1 MATWLLRSVLAWA
14 AYVAVG
20 LLALELAV
28 PPSYASP
35 LYPPAG
41 IALAA
46 VLAWGRPMLP
56 AVALA
61 AATVNVTL
69 SGARQFDDWVQVGV
83 PLAIGA
89 GAALQAWAAGAL
101 VRRFVAQPL
110 ALDEPRDIAR
120 FLLLAG
126 PVSCTLSAAVAV
138 GALTASGA
146 LPPHGVLQAALTWWG
161 GDTMGVLIA
170 APIVLALIGQPH
182 EVWRERRTSVALPM
196 IGVVLIA
203 ALAIAQAARW
213 ERARLVANFERA
225 ATEAAHS
232 ITHRLQDNLD
242 ALETAHAVFV
252 ASGDVNR
259 TEFRRALAPWLGRLP
274 WIQAIGWHERVSR
287 ERVAQFEAS
296 VRAEG
301 VGEFRVFDRAQSE
314 TPGDEVVAM
323 RYVEPMATNAS
334 ALGVNVLSIPAA
346 RAAVERA
353 RREGVPIATQGFRLT
368 QEQAEQNGVVIYR
381 AVVNGDPRSPAQR
394 VQATRGLVFVTLRMG
409 DVLEALRR
417 NVPAHLDLCL
427 SDTSEAAQPQPLAGS
442 RGCTEVPA
450 GSDHLTHEAPIEFAG
465 RQWLVRIGADA
476 RSPAMGAT
484 WNAWIF
490 SVVGLLA
497 SAALGALLLLM
508 SGRAR
513 RVQQLVH
520 ERTTDLEQEVQVRAR
535 AEALLQDSERRWRQ
549 MFETAPIGVVL
560 TGADRAIR
568 DVNPAFV
575 ALTGYTRAELLGRHV
590 ADFARPD
597 EQRGMPAEPQG
608 DAAHGGSS
616 EAGRIKRY
624 ARKDGSV
631 RWVRLRVRALGDAPD
646 GEAGTVAVL
655 EDLTEHVRLRSSER
669 AREAAESANR
679 AKTEFVSRMS
689 HELRTPLNAMLG
701 FAQLLELDRLSP
713 LSDAQ
718 RQWARQIQQAGWHL
732 LDMINDTLD
741 LSRIE
746 SGTLSLSPQ
755 VLELDAVLHAVQAMM
770 APAAA
775 ERSVRID
782 IEPTP
787 GPLRVRGDEK
797 RLRQILINLLS
808 NAVKYN
814 VSGGTVMVA
823 AAHAPGDVAEVSV
836 TDTGPG
842 MSEAQIAQLF
852 QPFNR
857 LGREQS
863 TVEGTGIGLVISQR
877 LAHLMGGQL
886 RAHSAPGRGTTF
898 VLSLPL
904 MTGEATPAGPMPA
917 RRRVLYIE
925 DNPINVEVM
934 HGMLAQRTDID
945 LETAATAAAGLRAA
959 HARRPD
965 LVLLDMHLPDMD
977 GLDVLRRFKLDP
989 EMADVPVVAVSADAT
1004 GQRVD
1009 AALHGGAVRY
1019 LTKPVDANDLLLTVD
1034 ALLPSFA
1041 ASSVAA
1047 RLDSGMIAPAAIG
1060 SP

>member
-1 MATWLLRSVLAWA
+1 MTTWLLRSVMTWA
-14 AYVAVG
+14 AYVGVG

-69 SGARQFDDWVQVGV
+69 SGVRQIDDWVQVGV

-89 GAALQAWAAGAL
+89 GAALQAWAGSAL
-101 VRRFVAQPL
+101 VRRFVTQPL
-110 ALDEPRDIAR
+110 ALDEPRDVAR

-138 GALTASGA
+138 SALTASGA
-146 LPPHGVLQAALTWWG
+146 LLPQGAWQAALTWWG
-161 GDTMGVLIA
+161 GDTMGALVA

-182 EVWRERRTSVALPM
+182 EVWRQRRMSVALPM
-196 IGVVLIA
+196 TGVVLIA

-213 ERARLVANFERA
+213 ERSRLVTNFERA
-225 ATEAAHS
+225 ATEAANA
-232 ITHRLQDNLD
+232 IAYRLQDNID
-242 ALETAHAVFV
+242 ALESAHAVFA
-252 ASGDVNR
+252 ASEDLGR
-259 TEFRRALAPWLGRLP
+259 SAFRRAVTPWLGRLP
-274 WIQAIGWHERVSR
+274 WVQAIGWHERVPR

-301 VGEFRVFDRAQSE
+301 LGEFRVFDRSPSE
-314 TPGDEVVAM
+314 APGDEVVAM
-323 RYVEPMATNAS
+323 RYIEPMATNAS

-353 RREGVPIATQGFRLT
+353 RRDGAPIATQGFRLT
-368 QEQAEQNGVVIYR
+368 QEQAQQTGVVIYR
-381 AVVNGDPRSPAQR
+381 AVVSGDPNSPAAR
-394 VQATRGLVFVTLRMG
+394 MQATKGLVFVTLRMD
-409 DVLEALRR
+409 DVLAALRHD
-417 NVPAHLDLCL
+417 VPAYLDLCL
-427 SDTSEAAQPQPLAGS
+427 LDTSEAAQPMPLAGS
-442 RGCTEVPA
+442 RGCTEAPGGA
-450 GSDHLTHEAPIEFAG
+450 DRLIHEAPVEFAG

-476 RSPAMGAT
+476 RAAALGAT
-484 WNAWIF
+484 WNAWTF

-497 SAALGALLLLM
+497 SAAMGALLLLM

-513 RVQQLVH
+513 RVHQLVQ
-520 ERTTDLEQEVQVRAR
+520 ERTADLEQEVQVRAR

-560 TGADRAIR
+560 TAADGAIR

-575 ALTGYTRAELLGRHV
+575 ALTGYTRARMLGRHV
-590 ADFARPD
+590 ADFVLGGERRHRPTEAQD
-597 EQRGMPAEPQG
+597 PSVRG
-608 DAAHGGSS
+608 STS
-616 EAGRIKRY
+616 EDGRIKRLT
-624 ARKDGSV
+624 RKDGSV
-631 RWVRLRVRALGDAPD
+631 RWIRLRVRSLDEAPD
-646 GEAGTVAVL
+646 GESGTVAVL
-655 EDLTEHVRLRSSER
+655 EDLTEHLRLRSSER

-701 FAQLLELDRLSP
+701 FAQLLELDRLAP
-713 LSDAQ
+713 LTDSQ

-746 SGTLSLSPQ
+746 AGALSLSPQ
-755 VLELDAVLHAVQAMM
+755 VLELDAVLHAVRAMM

-775 ERSVRID
+775 ERDVRID
-782 IEPTP
+782 VEPVP
-787 GPLRVRGDEK
+787 DALRVRGDDK
-797 RLRQILINLLS
+797 RLRQILINLMS
-808 NAVKYN
+808 NAIKYN
-814 VSGGTVMVA
+814 VPGGTVTVVA
-823 AAHAPGDVAEVSV
+823 ARATGDTAEVSV

-863 TVEGTGIGLVISQR
+863 AVEGTGIGLVISQR
-877 LAHLMGGQL
+877 LAGLMGGQL
-886 RAHSAPGRGTTF
+886 RAHSEPGRGMTF
-898 VLSLPL
+898 VLSMPL
-904 MTGEATPAGPMPA
+904 AKGDDSAAGAAPE

-934 HGMLAQRTDID
+934 HGMLAQRAEIE
-945 LETAATAAAGLRAA
+945 LESAATAAAGLRAA

-977 GLDVLRRFKLDP
+977 GLDVLRHLKLDP
-989 EMADVPVVAVSADAT
+989 ELADVPVVVVSADAT
-1004 GQRVD
+1004 KQRVD

-1034 ALLPSFA
+1034 ALLPSSAGSGA
-1041 ASSVAA
+1041 ATQPGRATA
-1047 RLDSGMIAPAAIG
+1047 APAAIG
-1060 SP
+1060 SM